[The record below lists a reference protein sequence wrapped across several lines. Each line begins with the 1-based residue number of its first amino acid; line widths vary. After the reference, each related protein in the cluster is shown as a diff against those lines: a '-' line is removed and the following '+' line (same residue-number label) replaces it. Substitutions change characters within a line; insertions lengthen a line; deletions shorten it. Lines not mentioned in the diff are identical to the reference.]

1 MGETT
6 GIAWTDHTFNPWEG
20 CQRVSPGCENCYAE
34 ARNARFHPEFVGLPE
49 EMPKRS
55 GKGLHWGPPSTTD
68 RLLRKP
74 AYWKDPERW
83 NAAAKKEGKRA
94 RVFCASLAD
103 VFEDHPQVVE
113 ERRKLFDLIERTPF
127 LDWQLLTKRPEN
139 MNRLA
144 PSRWRDGWPP
154 NVWAGT
160 TAENEKHLQ
169 LRARMLR
176 QVPARVRFLSCEP
189 LLGAIDNLLEEVAPC
204 DACALEAD
212 GIARETHTCRA
223 PRIHWVIV
231 GGESGSKARPF
242 LLDWARRLVLDCAEL
257 GIACFVKQMGDQPR
271 LGYDGED
278 AGDSEGDAIRPVEFK
293 AHHGADPAE
302 WPADLRVQQFPKEAL

>member
-6 GIAWTDHTFNPWEG
+6 GISWTDHTFNPWEG
-20 CQRVSPGCENCYAE
+20 CQRVSPGCEHCYAE
-34 ARNARFHPEFVGLPE
+34 ARNARFHPELVGWPE
-49 EMPKRS
+49 DMPKRT

-74 AYWKDPERW
+74 AYWKEPERW
-83 NAAAKKEGKRA
+83 NAAAKKTGKRA

-113 ERRKLFDLIERTPF
+113 ERAKLFDLIERTPS
-127 LDWQLLTKRPEN
+127 LDWQLLTKRPQN
-139 MNRLA
+139 MIRLA

-160 TAENEKHLQ
+160 TAEDAKHLQ
-169 LRARMLR
+169 LRARSLR

-189 LLGAIDNLLEEVAPC
+189 LLGALDGLLEEVAPC
-204 DACALEAD
+204 DACVLEHD
-212 GIARETHTCRA
+212 GRAHTCRK

-231 GGESGSKARPF
+231 GGESGPRARPF
-242 LLDWARRLVLDCAEL
+242 DMLAARQIVANCAEL
-257 GIACFVKQMGDQPR
+257 GVACFVKQMGDNPIDGSAGVS
-271 LGYDGED
+271 LGR
-278 AGDSEGDAIRPVEFK
+278 AGVHAFK
-293 AHHGADPAE
+293 AHHGADPRE
-302 WPADLRVQQFPKEAL
+302 WPGHLRVQQFPKEAL